1 MLVGPEA
8 QGLSA
13 PVLSRLQR
21 EWEQEYE
28 AWCKRRLDQ
37 DRWVYLWV
45 DGLYSGLRMEDA
57 RLCVLVVIG
66 VNARG
71 QKRFLAIEEGV
82 RESTQSWREVLL
94 GLKRR
99 GLGQAPQLGPW
110 AMGRSGSG
118 RHWRRSTRPRGRS
131 AAGCTRRQTF

>member
-13 PVLSRLQR
+13 PVLSRLKR

-82 RESTQSWREVLL
+82 RESSEKLV
-94 GLKRR
+94 R
-99 GLGQAPQLGPW
+99 G
-110 AMGRSGSG
+110 
-118 RHWRRSTRPRGRS
+118 
-131 AAGCTRRQTF
+131 AAGTQGPGA